1 MATQEL
7 QNRRTTGFEV
17 ADAVPL
23 VVRLRLVSANSG
35 KPLPG
40 RAVRLWQCDG
50 DGYVRL
56 SDPAGWVEFGGS
68 FPAACPGRWPHLHFE
83 VRPQRVARL
92 ALPADVCDQAYAGRG
107 ELSRSDLATVFRDG
121 GCPSMASVTGDVKR
135 GFVATR
141 TVPC

>member
-1 MATQEL
+1 MATHEL
-7 QNRRTTGFEV
+7 LDRRTTGSAV
-17 ADAVPL
+17 AEPIPL
-23 VVRLRLVSANSG
+23 VIRLRLVSANSG

-40 RAVRLWQCDG
+40 RAVRLWHCDR

-56 SDPAGWVEFGGS
+56 SDPAGWVEFDS
-68 FPAACPGRWPHLHFE
+68 VFPAAYPGSWPHVHVE

-92 ALPADVCDQAYAGRG
+92 VLPADACEQAYARRG
-107 ELSRSDLATVFRDG
+107 ELSRSDLASVFADG
-121 GCPSMASVTGDVKR
+121 GCPAMASVTGDVQR